1 MKKEA
6 VIFLAEG
13 FEEVEALAV
22 VDVLRRAGAV
32 VRMVSVSGKKYVA
45 GSIKFACRQMKCLE
59 KRLMRR
65 QMW

>member
-1 MKKEA
+1 MK
-6 VIFLAEG
+6 VLAFMADG
-13 FEEVEALAV
+13 FEEVECLAV

-45 GSIKFACRQMKCLE
+45 GSHQIACRQMKCLE